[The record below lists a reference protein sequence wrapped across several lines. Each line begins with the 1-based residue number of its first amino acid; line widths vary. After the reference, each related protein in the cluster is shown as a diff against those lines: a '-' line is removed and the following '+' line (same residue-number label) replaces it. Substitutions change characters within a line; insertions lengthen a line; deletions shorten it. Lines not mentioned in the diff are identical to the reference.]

1 MHAIVSGHLFE
12 LVKLSDCSIIFFSFQ
27 GCFRQ
32 NLTVVT
38 IYASLGEDALV
49 HSLNEVLWI
58 WCTQRF
64 FFVAFFLCLYTV
76 ENYAITFVYTLHLT

>member
-1 MHAIVSGHLFE
+1 MV
-12 LVKLSDCSIIFFSFQ
+12 LSFSFQ

-49 HSLNEVLWI
+49 HSLNEV
-58 WCTQRF
+58 
-64 FFVAFFLCLYTV
+64 
-76 ENYAITFVYTLHLT
+76 

>member
-64 FFVAFFLCLYTV
+64 FFCGIFPLSLYS
-76 ENYAITFVYTLHLT
+76 

>member
-58 WCTQRF
+58 WCTLF
-64 FFVAFFLCLYTV
+64 FFWRGGFFLCLYTV
-76 ENYAITFVYTLHLT
+76 NYAITFVYALHLT